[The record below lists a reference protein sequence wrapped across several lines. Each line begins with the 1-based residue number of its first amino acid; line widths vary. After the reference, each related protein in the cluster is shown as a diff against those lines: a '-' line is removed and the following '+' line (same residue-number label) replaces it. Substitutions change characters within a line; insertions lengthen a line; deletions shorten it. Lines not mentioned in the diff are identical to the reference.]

1 MAFISVLINGFA
13 VATTSGH
20 PVAIVSLV
28 AAIWA
33 WGIASNFRDDPM
45 NIPNYASFLG
55 ILSLV
60 VGPIMLIVGLAS

>member
-1 MAFISVLINGFA
+1 MAFISVVINGIA

-20 PVAIVSLV
+20 PIAIGSLV

-33 WGIASNFRDDPM
+33 WGIASNFKHDPSS
-45 NIPNYASFLG
+45 IPDYASLLG
-55 ILSLV
+55 IASLI

>member
-45 NIPNYASFLG
+45 NIPNYASLLG